1 MSQIN
6 TSLNGIGP
14 KIRSRVAQHMISHN
28 VFSKK
33 EMSQKKPKKKISLR
47 KKLKIVEEASVE
59 ESDESNS
66 KNQKQNNYNLV
77 VPDTRKESD
86 IKSKIKAL
94 KEKRKS
100 GK

>member
-1 MSQIN
+1 MRTKEIEKIQVKKKKEKEYQKGLELVSQIN

-47 KKLKIVEEASVE
+47 KKLKIV
-59 ESDESNS
+59 
-66 KNQKQNNYNLV
+66 
-77 VPDTRKESD
+77 
-86 IKSKIKAL
+86 
-94 KEKRKS
+94 
-100 GK
+100 